1 MNFFRALMVALFAAP
16 LFAAD
21 RPNVVWIMS
30 EDNSIHYLDLYH
42 PGGAATPNIAA
53 LAARGL
59 TFDHAFSNAPV
70 CSVARTSLIT
80 SCYAPRVGTQFHR
93 RSKPAVLPDR
103 LKLFPAYLR
112 EAGYY
117 ATNNSKEDYN
127 AEKSPDV
134 WDDSSQKAHWRN
146 RSTKEQPFF
155 HVQTYGDSHESS
167 LHVPADRP
175 ITADPAA
182 VTLAPYHPDTDIF
195 RRTHARYLD
204 RIGEIDRHV
213 GELVAQLEADGLLED
228 TFIFYFGDHGGVLP
242 RGKGF
247 TYESGLHIP
256 LVVRVPEKWAHLV
269 DARAGTRVD
278 GFVSFVDFGPTV
290 LNLAGVAAPKGI
302 DGRAFLGKGVSLAEV
317 NARDEA
323 FGYADRMDEKYDLT
337 RWLRKGKFAYH
348 RNYEAFYPDAL
359 QNNYRY
365 LMPAYQEWRA
375 LFEAGKLEGP
385 SRQFFEPKAP
395 EALYDIESDP
405 HEVHNLA
412 DEPQYAAVLAEMR
425 GRLRDR
431 VRGMPDLSFY
441 PESVLIDSALPA
453 AAAFGQTH
461 RGDIAR
467 MIDLADLAIGPLKE
481 DEIRAAMK
489 SESPWDRYW
498 ALTACCVRGETAKSL
513 ADAAK
518 PLLADAERLNRV
530 RAAVFLSQIG
540 AADPRPVFQEALA
553 TSDNSVET
561 MIILNMAVYLKDFG
575 PKIDPGITRAG
586 VKSKGAEVER
596 RLFYFTGE
604 GGPQGNKSKPKAK
617 AKKQP

>member
-1 MNFFRALMVALFAAP
+1 MNLLRALMLVLFAAP
-16 LFAAD
+16 ASAAE
-21 RPNVVWIMS
+21 RPNVVWILS
-30 EDNSIHYLDLYH
+30 EDNSIHYLDLYQK
-42 PGGAATPNIAA
+42 GGAQTPNIAK

-59 TFDHAFSNAPV
+59 TFDHAFSCAPV
-70 CSVARTSLIT
+70 CSVARTTLIT

-93 RSKPAVLPDR
+93 RSKPASLPGG
-103 LKLFPAYLR
+103 LKMFPAYLR

-134 WDDSSQKAHWRN
+134 WDDSSPKAHWRN
-146 RSTKEQPFF
+146 RPSKEQPFF

-167 LHVPADRP
+167 LHVPADKP
-175 ITADPAA
+175 VTTDPAM
-182 VTLAPYHPDTDIF
+182 VTLAPFHPDTDTF

-204 RIGEIDRHV
+204 RISEIDRHV
-213 GELVAQLEADGLLED
+213 GELVAELETDGLLEE

-247 TYESGLHIP
+247 TYDSGLHIP
-256 LVVRVPEKWAHLV
+256 LVVRIPEKWKPLI
-269 DARAGTRVD
+269 DAEPGSRVD

-290 LNLAGVAAPKGI
+290 LNLAGITVPKGT
-302 DGRAFLGKGVSLAEV
+302 DGRAFLGKGVTLAEV

-337 RWLRKGKFAYH
+337 RWLRKGKFTYH
-348 RNYEAFYPDAL
+348 RNYESFYPDAL

-375 LFEAGKLEGP
+375 LHAAGKLDAVRG
-385 SRQFFEPKAP
+385 QFFEPKAP
-395 EALYDIESDP
+395 EALYDIETDP
-405 HEVHNLA
+405 HETRNLA
-412 DEPQYAAVLAEMR
+412 GDPQYAAVLADMR
-425 GRLRDR
+425 ERLRER
-431 VRGMPDLSFY
+431 VKGMPDLSFY
-441 PESVLIDSALPA
+441 PESVLIEAALPG

-467 MIDLADLAIGPLKE
+467 IIDIADLAIGPLQE
-481 DEIRAAMK
+481 DEIRAALA
-489 SESPWDRYW
+489 SEQPWERFW
-498 ALTACCVRGETAKSL
+498 ALTACCVLGEKAKSL

-518 PLLADAERLNRV
+518 PLLTDAERLNRV

-540 AADPRPVFQEALA
+540 VADPKPVFQEALA
-553 TSDNSVET
+553 TSENAVET

-575 PKIDPGITRAG
+575 PKIDLGITRDG

-604 GGPQGNKSKPKAK
+604 GGPQGNKNKPNP
-617 AKKQP
+617 KKKL